1 MLSNIDL
8 HFPTCIYTRP
18 GVNKNELEFYKQEI
32 KKLHQTKALYR
43 DSKDKIYIGH
53 DVMDIHL
60 HPSFKS
66 LTAQIL
72 IHTHEFA
79 SYLGYNDECCQ
90 GLQMIH
96 MWFNISHKGSSLS
109 KHIHPHSLFS
119 GVYYIKAA
127 PGDKIIFHEKD
138 DMTFPPQK
146 PNEFSKDTVSYDCE
160 SGKLFLFKSDLNH
173 STPLQENQEKIALA
187 FKISP
192 T

>member
-32 KKLHQTKALYR
+32 KKLHRTKALYR

-66 LTAQIL
+66 LSAQIL

-90 GLQMIH
+90 GLQMTH
-96 MWFNISHKGSSLS
+96 MWFNISHKHTSLLKHLHPGS
-109 KHIHPHSLFS
+109 IVS
-119 GVYYIKAA
+119 GVYYVKSS
-127 PGDKIIFHEKD
+127 PKNKILFYGKD
-138 DMTFPPQK
+138 SMVLPPK
-146 PNEFSKDTVSYDCE
+146 TPNRLSYE
-160 SGKLFLFKSDLNH
+160 SVTYECLQSRLLLFKSNLEH
-173 STPLQENQEKIALA
+173 SAPRQEEKEKIS
-187 FKISP
+187 ISFNIL
-192 T
+192 